1 MDDRRRGI
9 VLVTV
14 LWLIAL
20 LSALAMAASITFRG
34 FAGVIALDQ
43 HRVQAEALLTAGVEA
58 AVAAVNV
65 LGDTPLDE
73 LDTTITLSTGSVRA
87 HMSDEGGRIDIG
99 RAPVE
104 LLAGLFRSVGVHAQ
118 EADAIAQAIVGWRKP
133 AASDQTDAAHPAQ
146 AAGSPDKG
154 AQTAQAAG
162 PPDKGA
168 QKADTETP
176 FTDIRQLALIPGMSP
191 QLVSA
196 IAPLATVYGSA
207 TVNPL
212 TAPAQVLAA
221 LPGVE
226 ASRARSFVQM
236 RRNLPSDSDAAKL
249 AAILGTPPQY
259 LEIKMPTVSVVL
271 TARLENGFTQA
282 ARAVVVPV
290 ATGASPYRVLVW
302 DPVPSWSGD

>member
-65 LGDTPLDE
+65 LGDTPLGE
-73 LDTTITLSTGSVRA
+73 LDTTITLSTGSVSA

-104 LLAGLFRSVGVHAQ
+104 LLAGLFRSVGAHAQ
-118 EADAIAQAIVGWRKP
+118 EADAIAQAIVSWRKP
-133 AASDQTDAAHPAQ
+133 AAPDQTDAAHPAQAGPIDTAAQTAQ

-154 AQTAQAAG
+154 AQ
-162 PPDKGA
+162 
-168 QKADTETP
+168 KADTEVP
-176 FTDIRQLALIPGMSP
+176 FTDIRQLALIPGMPP

-196 IAPLATVYGSA
+196 IAPFATVYGSA

-259 LEIKMPTVSVVL
+259 LEIKMPTVAVVL
-271 TARLENGFTQA
+271 TARLENGFTEG

-290 ATGASPYRVLVW
+290 AAGSSPYRVLVW
-302 DPVPSWSGD
+302 DPVSSRLGD

>member
-20 LSALAMAASITFRG
+20 LSALAMAASVTFRG

-104 LLAGLFRSVGVHAQ
+104 VLAGLFRSVSASAQ
-118 EADAIAQAIVGWRKP
+118 EADAIAQAVVGWRKP
-133 AASDQTDAAHPAQ
+133 AAPDQTDAAHPAQ
-146 AAGSPDKG
+146 AAGPS

-162 PPDKGA
+162 SPDKGA
-168 QKADTETP
+168 QKADTEVP
-176 FTDIRQLALIPGMSP
+176 FTDIRQLALIPGMPP

-196 IAPLATVYGSA
+196 IAPFATVYGSA

-226 ASRARSFVQM
+226 ANRARSFVQM

-249 AAILGTPPQY
+249 ATILGTPPQY
-259 LEIKMPTVSVVL
+259 LEIKMPTVAVVL
-271 TARLENGFTQA
+271 TARLESGFTQA

-290 ATGASPYRVLVW
+290 PTGSLPYRVLVW
-302 DPVPSWSGD
+302 DPVPSRSGD

>member
-58 AVAAVNV
+58 AVAAVDV

-73 LDTTITLSTGSVRA
+73 LDTTITLFTGSVSA

-104 LLAGLFRSVGVHAQ
+104 LLAGLFRSVGAHAQ
-118 EADAIAQAIVGWRKP
+118 EADAIAQAIVSWRKP
-133 AASDQTDAAHPAQ
+133 AGPDQTDAAHPAQ
-146 AAGSPDKG
+146 AAGG
-154 AQTAQAAG
+154 
-162 PPDKGA
+162 PDKGA
-168 QKADTETP
+168 QKADTEVP
-176 FTDIRQLALIPGMSP
+176 FTDIRQLALIPGMPP

-196 IAPLATVYGSA
+196 IAPFATVYGSA

-236 RRNLPSDSDAAKL
+236 RRNLPSDSDAAKV

-259 LEIKMPTVSVVL
+259 LEIKMPTVAVVL
-271 TARLENGFTQA
+271 TARLENGFTEG

-290 ATGASPYRVLVW
+290 AAGSPPYRVLVW
-302 DPVPSWSGD
+302 DPISSRLGD

>member
-1 MDDRRRGI
+1 MMSDRRRGI

-20 LSALAMAASITFRG
+20 LSALAMAASVTFRG

-43 HRVQAEALLTAGVEA
+43 HRVQAEALLTAGLEA
-58 AVAAVNV
+58 AVAAVDA

-87 HMSDEGGRIDIG
+87 HLSDEGGRIDIG

-104 LLAGLFRSVGVHAQ
+104 VLAGLFRSVGARAQ
-118 EADAIAQAIVGWRKP
+118 EADAIAQGIVGWRKP
-133 AASDQTDAAHPAQ
+133 AAPDQTDAAHPAQ
-146 AAGSPDKG
+146 AAG
-154 AQTAQAAG
+154 
-162 PPDKGA
+162 PPDA
-168 QKADTETP
+168 QKANTEVP
-176 FTDIRQLALIPGMSP
+176 FTDIRQLALIPGMPP

-196 IAPLATVYGSA
+196 IAPFATVYGSA
-207 TVNPL
+207 TVNPF
-212 TAPAQVLAA
+212 TAPAQVIAA

-236 RRNLPSDSDAAKL
+236 RRNFPSDSDAAKL

-290 ATGASPYRVLVW
+290 AAGLLPYRVLVW
-302 DPVPSWSGD
+302 DPVPSRSGD

>member
-1 MDDRRRGI
+1 MNDRRRGI

-43 HRVQAEALLTAGVEA
+43 HRVQAEALLTAGMEA
-58 AVAAVNV
+58 AVVAVDV

-73 LDTTITLSTGSVRA
+73 LDTTITLSTGSVSA

-104 LLAGLFRSVGVHAQ
+104 LLAGLFRSVGAQAQ
-118 EADAIAQAIVGWRKP
+118 EADGIAQAIVGWRKP
-133 AASDQTDAAHPAQ
+133 ATPDQTDAAPPA
-146 AAGSPDKG
+146 GPPGKG
-154 AQTAQAAG
+154 TQTAQAAAR
-162 PPDKGA
+162 PDKDA
-168 QKADTETP
+168 QKANTEVP
-176 FTDIRQLALIPGMSP
+176 FTDIRQLALIPGMPS

-196 IAPLATVYGSA
+196 IAPFATVYGSA

-212 TAPAQVLAA
+212 TASAQVIAA

-249 AAILGTPPQY
+249 AAILGTPPEY
-259 LEIKMPTVSVVL
+259 VEIKRPTLSVVL

-282 ARAVVVPV
+282 ARAVVMPV
-290 ATGASPYRVLVW
+290 AAGSLPYRVLVW
-302 DPVPSWSGD
+302 DPLPSRSGD

>member
-1 MDDRRRGI
+1 MSDRRRGI

-104 LLAGLFRSVGVHAQ
+104 VLAGLFRSVGVHAQ
-118 EADAIAQAIVGWRKP
+118 EADAIAQAIVAWRKP
-133 AASDQTDAAHPAQ
+133 AAPDQANAAHPAQ
-146 AAGSPDKG
+146 AAG
-154 AQTAQAAG
+154 T
-162 PPDKGA
+162 PDKGA

-176 FTDIRQLALIPGMSP
+176 FTDIRQLALIPGMPP

-290 ATGASPYRVLVW
+290 AAGLPPYRVLVW
-302 DPVPSWSGD
+302 DPVSSRSGD

>member
-1 MDDRRRGI
+1 MSDRRRGI

-20 LSALAMAASITFRG
+20 LSALAMAASVTFRG

-43 HRVQAEALLTAGVEA
+43 HRVQAEALLTGGLEA
-58 AVAAVNV
+58 AVAAVDV

-104 LLAGLFRSVGVHAQ
+104 VLAGLFRSVGARAQ

-133 AASDQTDAAHPAQ
+133 AAPDQTDAAHP
-146 AAGSPDKG
+146 
-154 AQTAQAAG
+154 AQAAG

-168 QKADTETP
+168 QKANTDVP
-176 FTDIRQLALIPGMSP
+176 FTDIRQLALIPGMPP

-207 TVNPL
+207 TVNPF
-212 TAPAQVLAA
+212 TAPAQVIAA

-226 ASRARSFVQM
+226 ASRARAFVQM

-259 LEIKMPTVSVVL
+259 VEVKMPTVSVVL

-282 ARAVVVPV
+282 AWAVVVP
-290 ATGASPYRVLVW
+290 AGTGSPPYRVLVW
-302 DPVPSWSGD
+302 DPVPSRSGD